1 MHKIIDNNSKQ
12 MNKLIINKT
21 ALKWKSNKA
30 ENNLYYYLDSI
41 KMKYTTDFSIYAEKR
56 MQNWTSQL
64 I

>member
-30 ENNLYYYLDSI
+30 ANNLYYYLDSI